1 MIKHR
6 SVTKIAENPIKILT
20 DYINSLVNSKED
32 AGLDIHSLPEEY
44 AELGKGLVSLST
56 KLEGT
61 ENCPQGS
68 DMELI
73 RKQAEDLERSNS
85 LFKTITG
92 MMSEWIVMIDKETG
106 EHLFANHPVQN
117 DLASDIFED
126 QLYSILMDYAKDTS
140 DDSECYTDEFPL
152 ISDYAIQWFSIILY
166 PVKWDGHN
174 AVSAV
179 LTDITEEKDQLKELE
194 DVAYKDPLTGA
205 YNRHFG
211 MELLNDWVSKKIS
224 FIICFVDMDKLKYV
238 NDVFGH
244 GEGDAYIKSV
254 ADLLN
259 EFSADPYVCRL
270 GGDEFM
276 VLTTGISMEAAEK
289 RSEELRT
296 KFISEYYET
305 EDGNTYQRSISYG
318 IIEAPG
324 KDDEDASELLAA
336 ADEKMYAYKKAH
348 KQERRDLA

>member
-1 MIKHR
+1 MLKLSSRFRTEI
-6 SVTKIAENPIKILT
+6 ENET
-20 DYINSLVNSKED
+20 V
-32 AGLDIHSLPEEY
+32 
-44 AELGKGLVSLST
+44 
-56 KLEGT
+56 
-61 ENCPQGS
+61 
-68 DMELI
+68 DMEVI

-106 EHLFANHPVQN
+106 EHLFANHPVKN

-126 QLYSILMDYAKDTS
+126 QLYSILMDYAKDVNDNDES
-140 DDSECYTDEFPL
+140 VTDEFPL

-166 PVKWDGHN
+166 PVKWENHN

-211 MELLNDWVSKKIS
+211 MELLEDWSKKQIP
-224 FIICFVDMDKLKYV
+224 FIICFIDMDKLKYV

-254 ADLLN
+254 ADLLT

-276 VLTTGISMEAAEK
+276 VLTTGISSAEAETRIEA
-289 RSEELRT
+289 LRD
-296 KFISEYYET
+296 KFISEHYET
-305 EDGNTYQRSISYG
+305 DEGDTYQRSISYG
-318 IIEAPG
+318 IVEASGSP
-324 KDDEDASELLAA
+324 DEDPSELLAT
-336 ADEKMYAYKKAH
+336 ADEKMYEYKKAH
-348 KQERRDLA
+348 KQERRDMM

>member
-1 MIKHR
+1 MSPEFKTLGDSLIK
-6 SVTKIAENPIKILT
+6 
-20 DYINSLVNSKED
+20 
-32 AGLDIHSLPEEY
+32 
-44 AELGKGLVSLST
+44 LSSR
-56 KLEGT
+56 LSNCGT
-61 ENCPQGS
+61 VETN

-85 LFKTITG
+85 LFKTVTG

-106 EHLFANHPVQN
+106 EHLFANHPVKN

-126 QLYSILMDYAKDTS
+126 QLYSILMDYAMDV
-140 DDSECYTDEFPL
+140 SENAECVTDEFPL

-179 LTDITEEKDQLKELE
+179 LTDITEEKDQIKELE
-194 DVAYKDPLTGA
+194 DVAYKDPLTGS

-211 MELLNDWVSKKIS
+211 MELLEDWVKKRIP
-224 FIICFVDMDKLKYV
+224 FIICFIDMDKLKYV

-254 ADLLN
+254 ADLLL
-259 EFSADPYVCRL
+259 EFSSDPYVCRL

-276 VLTTGISMEAAEK
+276 VLTTGISSTDAEN
-289 RSEELRT
+289 RIEELRT
-296 KFISEYYET
+296 KFIAEHYET

-318 IIEAPG
+318 IVAASGDPN
-324 KDDEDASELLAA
+324 EDASELLAT
-336 ADEKMYAYKKAH
+336 ADEKMYEYKKAH